1 MRILAIA
8 LLIFVSSI
16 LAANDVTGKVDIV
29 LKGDKE
35 KADLDSTIV
44 YLQPSAGKADIPSA
58 EVKKAYTV
66 RMKNKQFTPQ
76 AIVIPVGA
84 TVDFPNDDAI
94 YHNIFSVSTPNQ
106 FDLGLYK
113 SGASESK
120 TFSAPGEVKVFCN
133 VHPQMTGTI
142 LVVQSPYYTM
152 TDKEGNYSLSNVAPG
167 IYEIKAYSEEGQ
179 TSQKIDIRQ
188 NSIKVMLTIDG
199 KGYKKLPHK
208 NKFGKDYNTDEN
220 EKY

>member
-1 MRILAIA
+1 MRFLIITI
-8 LLIFVSSI
+8 LIFWSSI
-16 LAANDVTGKVDIV
+16 VAANGVSGKVDIV

-35 KADLDSTIV
+35 KADLDSTLV
-44 YLQPSAGKADIPSA
+44 YLEPNGGKAEIPSA
-58 EVKKAYTV
+58 EVKKVYTV
-66 RMKNKQFTPQ
+66 TMKNKQFAPQ

-94 YHNIFSVSTPNQ
+94 YHNIFSVSKPNQ

-120 TFSAPGEVKVFCN
+120 TFSAPGEVKIFCN

-142 LVVQSPYYTM
+142 MVVQSPYYTM
-152 TDKEGNYSLSNVAPG
+152 TDKDGNFSFSDVTPG
-167 IYEIKAYSEEGQ
+167 LYVINAFSEEGQ

-199 KGYKKLPHK
+199 KNYKKLPHK

>member
-1 MRILAIA
+1 VRSLTIT
-8 LLIFVSSI
+8 LLIFLSSI
-16 LAANDVTGKVDIV
+16 VAANEVTGKVDIV

-44 YLQPSAGKADIPSA
+44 YLQPNGGNADIPAA

-66 RMKNKQFTPQ
+66 RMKNKQFAPQ

-94 YHNIFSVSTPNQ
+94 YHNIFSVSAPNQ

-120 TFSAPGEVKVFCN
+120 TFSSPGEVKLFCN

-142 LVVQSPYYTM
+142 LVVQTPYYTL
-152 TDKEGNYSLSNVAPG
+152 TDKEGNFSFSNVAPG
-167 IYEIKAYSEEGQ
+167 VYDIKAYSEEGQ

-188 NSIKVMLTIDG
+188 NSLKVILTIDG
-199 KGYKKLPHK
+199 KNYKKLPHK

>member
-1 MRILAIA
+1 MRPLAIA

-16 LAANDVTGKVDIV
+16 AAANDVTGKVDIV

-35 KADLDSTIV
+35 KPDLDSTIV
-44 YLQPSAGKADIPSA
+44 YLQPGSGKTDIPPA
-58 EVKKAYTV
+58 EVKMAYTV
-66 RMKNKQFTPQ
+66 RMKNKQFAPQ

-94 YHNIFSVSTPNQ
+94 YHNIFSVSAPNQ

-142 LVVQSPYYTM
+142 LVVQTPYYTM
-152 TDKEGNYSLSNVAPG
+152 TDKDGNFSFSNVAPG
-167 IYEIKAYSEEGQ
+167 TYEIKAYSEEGQ
-179 TSQKIDIRQ
+179 TSQKIDITQ
-188 NSIKVMLTIDG
+188 NSIQVMLKIDG